1 MCSPGRAPPG
11 PAPAGDLPPEWETDD
26 ERMAFLFSAFKQ
38 SREVVPVRGVFVRGL
53 PVRGGRV
60 QTDHTQFCVHVL
72 FSRRGKLQRESDFM
86 ASVDSSW
93 ISWGVGVFIL
103 KPLKWTL
110 SSVLGD
116 SKIPEEEEVLIYVE
130 LLQEKA
136 EEVYRLY
143 QNSALSSHPVVALSE
158 LRSLCASVCPDERTF
173 YLLLLQL
180 QKEKRV
186 TILEQNGEKIVKFAR
201 GLHAKVSPMNDVDI
215 GVYQLMQS
223 EQLLSQKVE
232 SLSQEAEKCK
242 EDARSACRAGK
253 KQLALRCLKSKR
265 RTERRIEELHSKLD
279 AVQGILDRIY
289 ASQTDQMV
297 FNAYQ
302 AGVGALKLSM
312 KDVTV
317 EKAENLVDQI
327 QELCD
332 TQDEVSQT
340 LAGMGIN
347 GLETDTEELEKE
359 LDSLLQDSTKE
370 PVDLPP
376 VPQKVL
382 DPPISDAELE
392 AELEKL
398 SVADGDL
405 AQKTPSAS
413 SEPKTA
419 LGLNL

>member
-1 MCSPGRAPPG
+1 MWSC
-11 PAPAGDLPPEWETDD
+11 
-26 ERMAFLFSAFKQ
+26 F
-38 SREVVPVRGVFVRGL
+38 
-53 PVRGGRV
+53 
-60 QTDHTQFCVHVL
+60 
-72 FSRRGKLQRESDFM
+72 RRRQRK
-86 ASVDSSW
+86 
-93 ISWGVGVFIL
+93 FIACIRTRRSL
-103 KPLKWTL
+103 LTL
-110 SSVLGD
+110 SLPSPSCVPSVPTFVQMKGP
-116 SKIPEEEEVLIYVE
+116 STCCFSSCRRKRGSPSWNRTERR
-130 LLQEKA
+130 
-136 EEVYRLY
+136 YR
-143 QNSALSSHPVVALSE
+143 V
-158 LRSLCASVCPDERTF
+158 
-173 YLLLLQL
+173 
-180 QKEKRV
+180 
-186 TILEQNGEKIVKFAR
+186 KIVKFAR

-332 TQDEVSQT
+332 TQDEVAQT
-340 LAGMGIN
+340 LAGVGIN
-347 GLETDTEELEKE
+347 GLAEMDTEELEKE

-382 DPPISDAELE
+382 NPPISDAELE

-398 SVADGDL
+398 SLADGDL

>member
-1 MCSPGRAPPG
+1 
-11 PAPAGDLPPEWETDD
+11 
-26 ERMAFLFSAFKQ
+26 
-38 SREVVPVRGVFVRGL
+38 V
-53 PVRGGRV
+53 
-60 QTDHTQFCVHVL
+60 
-72 FSRRGKLQRESDFM
+72 
-86 ASVDSSW
+86 
-93 ISWGVGVFIL
+93 
-103 KPLKWTL
+103 
-110 SSVLGD
+110 
-116 SKIPEEEEVLIYVE
+116 
-130 LLQEKA
+130 LQEKA

-143 QNSALSSHPVVALSE
+143 QSSALSSHPVVALPE
-158 LRSLCASVCPDERTF
+158 LCSLCAGLCPDERTF

-317 EKAENLVDQI
+317 ERAENLVDQI

-332 TQDEVSQT
+332 TQDEVAQT
-340 LAGMGIN
+340 LAGVGIN
-347 GLETDTEELEKE
+347 GLEMDSEELEKE
-359 LDSLLQDSTKE
+359 LDSLLQDSSKDSL
-370 PVDLPP
+370 DLPP

-382 DPPISDAELE
+382 SAPMSDAELE
-392 AELEKL
+392 AELEQL
-398 SVADGDL
+398 SVSAGDL